1 MLTLTEYGH
10 LWKTHFSG
18 IVPAGVI
25 MPDYCEYLNREI
37 YQQDYL
43 DLFGAIVAETFPRVM
58 IGANWYVEITRHPIL
73 STLGLTLL
81 HRPYIY
87 HHTDGNDYL
96 LVDYD
101 FPYKGQLNKGRC
113 IKYIMIGEAARPDS
127 AGTYFYNINHTNRT
141 DYFSAPCNAFS
152 VVKGSKRDKLID
164 LAINGV
170 VLLDIFPFALDYTP
184 LRKKL
189 STFAINRFDSIILR
203 LNAMC
208 DLVCKEN
215 NKFTFLCSPSHAIAI
230 IQNYPAVTICKK
242 IIPLN
247 ELSNLNWSTWS
258 TGLVINPLPILGTSI
273 GDWHSISH
281 KAVAVS
287 GTILNIGKRR
297 IHKYRVMGKTGTY
310 NYPPNEIVI
319 RFSFDL

>member
-25 MPDYCEYLNREI
+25 MPDYCEYLNREHMVE
-37 YQQDYL
+37 DYL
-43 DLFGAIVAETFPRVM
+43 DIFRGVNTRSKRPIQPCNKKKENNSNQILPTEE
-58 IGANWYVEITRHPIL
+58 WYYPHPFF
-73 STLGLTLL
+73 
-81 HRPYIY
+81 
-87 HHTDGNDYL
+87 DE
-96 LVDYD
+96 
-101 FPYKGQLNKGRC
+101 KGKGKIEKPC
-113 IKYIMIGEAARPDS
+113 IKYIMIGEAARPDT

-152 VVKGSKRDKLID
+152 VVNGSKTDKLID
-164 LAINGV
+164 LAIKGV

-215 NKFTFLCSPSHAIAI
+215 NKFTFLCSPSHAIDI
-230 IQNYPAVTICKK
+230 IEIYPNVTICKK

-247 ELSNLNWSTWS
+247 ELSNLNWYTWS
-258 TGLVINPLPILGTSI
+258 TGLVIIPLPILGTLT

-281 KAVAVS
+281 NAVAVS